1 MINIAK
7 RQILPASAEYSGK
20 LAATVASI
28 SSTGLCSDYQKE
40 MLETVSMLIGSAGKA
55 LKGLEAVV
63 EKCAKIEDVSNKAE
77 FCRDK
82 VIPAMCDLRQFA
94 DELEMNV
101 DADLWPLPT
110 YAEMLFL
117 K

>member
-1 MINIAK
+1 M
-7 RQILPASAEYSGK
+7 
-20 LAATVASI
+20 I
-28 SSTGLCSDYQKE
+28 SSTD
-40 MLETVSMLIGSAGKA
+40 KA

-63 EKCAKIEDVSNKAE
+63 ENFANIQDISGKAQ
-77 FCRDK
+77 FCRDR
-82 VIPAMCDLRQFA
+82 VIPAMCELRQFA

-101 DADLWPLPT
+101 DADLWQLPT

>member
-1 MINIAK
+1 
-7 RQILPASAEYSGK
+7 
-20 LAATVASI
+20 
-28 SSTGLCSDYQKE
+28 
-40 MLETVSMLIGSAGKA
+40 MLEKVSGLIGSADKA
-55 LKGLEAVV
+55 LKVLEDVV
-63 EKCAKIEDVSNKAE
+63 EECAKTEDVTGKAQ

-82 VIPAMCDLRQFA
+82 VIPAMCELRKFA
-94 DELEMNV
+94 DKLEMNV